1 MPVMDG
7 LEATREIRSMEHD
20 RRQKP
25 AMIIALTGLGS
36 ATSQQ
41 EAFSSGVD
49 LYLTKP
55 VRFSD
60 LRDILSDWTPVIEIE
75 SRLIWGSQREQAR
88 RGLAAPA
95 GRGVLRWCGLWCSTR
110 GKRRHDSLSLRHHPL
125 DAGWSIDSGI
135 CRPRRSRI
143 GRRLF
148 WGSGT
153 SKSSP
158 AMASCGSAR
167 IIRSAGSSDCWK
179 C

>member
-41 EAFSSGVD
+41 EAFSSGVN

-60 LRDILSDWTPVIEIE
+60 LRGILSDWTPDMEME
-75 SRLIWGSQREQAR
+75 SRLI
-88 RGLAAPA
+88 
-95 GRGVLRWCGLWCSTR
+95 
-110 GKRRHDSLSLRHHPL
+110 
-125 DAGWSIDSGI
+125 
-135 CRPRRSRI
+135 
-143 GRRLF
+143 
-148 WGSGT
+148 
-153 SKSSP
+153 
-158 AMASCGSAR
+158 
-167 IIRSAGSSDCWK
+167 
-179 C
+179 